1 MKKNDYM
8 SKPVYISFRTT
19 EKVREILE
27 KLAKDGYRSLSQQC
41 EMLILQRLKQM
52 KIDVEE
58 E

>member
-1 MKKNDYM
+1 MKKNDAM

-19 EKVREILE
+19 EKVRKILE
-27 KLAKDGYRSLSQQC
+27 RLAKDGYRSLSQQC